1 MGSATD
7 RQAGSQTKHTRR
19 QSETGRQGKRERES
33 EAYSS
38 RQRHQH
44 FRFRLFML
52 KEVWRAWQNVD
63 GITDNNNSATL
74 VPPPFPLPF
83 LLSLPCCHP
92 LCCQTPWLPSFL
104 VALIAHLSCRGP
116 RVMNFFSS
124 AHTDM
129 LSIIQIN
136 RRRRYLYKYDICRGA
151 LKGVK
156 S

>member
-1 MGSATD
+1 MPL
-7 RQAGSQTKHTRR
+7 
-19 QSETGRQGKRERES
+19 TGRQEGRQSTRVGRPKLADRERERARQR
-33 EAYSS
+33 EGYSS

-74 VPPPFPLPF
+74 VPPPFPLHF

-136 RRRRYLYKYDICRGA
+136 RRRRYLYKYDICIGA